1 MRRGNDGRYQV
12 LGDCYFYRIM
22 DGEALERVQFVRER
36 FVSFNLPLDG
46 RNQPL
51 DGRNQPL
58 PLCHQK
64 PTAREDENNG

>member
-36 FVSFNLPLDG
+36 FVSINL
-46 RNQPL
+46 PL

-64 PTAREDENNG
+64 PTAREDKNND